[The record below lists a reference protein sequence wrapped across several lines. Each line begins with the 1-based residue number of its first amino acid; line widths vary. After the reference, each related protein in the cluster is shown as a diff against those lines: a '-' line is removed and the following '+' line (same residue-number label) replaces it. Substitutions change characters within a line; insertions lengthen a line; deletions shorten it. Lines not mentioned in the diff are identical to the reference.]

1 MKKIVLMHDWLT
13 GFRGGER
20 VLEAFCELY
29 PEAPLYTLIHV
40 PESTSPSIESRK
52 ITASFL
58 NRIPGIAKHYRK
70 FLPLM
75 PKAAESLRIIED
87 ADVVL
92 SSSHCVIKGVEKPK
106 NAIHVSYIHSPMRY
120 LYDQYEVYF
129 GKDAPIYQQMGAKV
143 FKDYLVDW
151 DKESNK
157 NVDVMIANSHF
168 VKERIKK
175 YYDRDSQVIHP
186 FVDLADFRP
195 LQKNPMEKED
205 FYLMVTAFAPN
216 KRVDLAIQ
224 AFNEMKKKLVIIGSG
239 QQEEMLKKMA
249 GPTITFLGNVSRDQV
264 VKTFFK
270 ARALIFP
277 GVEDF
282 GITPLESLASGTP
295 VIAYRIGG
303 VLETLNDQVA
313 HFFYQVSKEDLITSV
328 LEFEKKSFDRN
339 VMYQRAEDF
348 SREKFLAEI
357 KSLVEQL

>member
-1 MKKIVLMHDWLT
+1 
-13 GFRGGER
+13 
-20 VLEAFCELY
+20 
-29 PEAPLYTLIHV
+29 
-40 PESTSPSIESRK
+40 
-52 ITASFL
+52 
-58 NRIPGIAKHYRK
+58 
-70 FLPLM
+70 
-75 PKAAESLRIIED
+75 
-87 ADVVL
+87 
-92 SSSHCVIKGVEKPK
+92 
-106 NAIHVSYIHSPMRY
+106 
-120 LYDQYEVYF
+120 
-129 GKDAPIYQQMGAKV
+129 MGAQV

-195 LQKNPMEKED
+195 LQKNPLEKED

-264 VKTFFK
+264 VKTFFR

-282 GITPLESLASGTP
+282 GITPLESLASATP
-295 VIAYRIGG
+295 VIAYKIGG

-313 HFFYQVSKEDLITSV
+313 HFFNQVSKEDLISSV
-328 LEFEKKSFDRN
+328 MEFEKKSFDRN